1 MMTAAITLTPKET
14 TLLSDLRKQEQVC
27 VEKTARYAADACDGQ
42 LKNLFTQIST
52 DEARH
57 VQMIDQLFAGTAPQM
72 TGGAAAEPQFQK
84 SDCPPEC
91 ARQDAF
97 LCSDMLAT
105 EKHVSSQY
113 DTCIFEFT
121 DKNVRDVL
129 NHIQKEEQN
138 HGKRIYDYMAAN
150 GMYN

>member
-1 MMTAAITLTPKET
+1 MTAAITLTPKET
-14 TLLSDLRKQEQVC
+14 TLLSDLRRQEQVC
-27 VEKTARYAADACDGQ
+27 VEKTARYASDACDGQ
-42 LKNLFTQIST
+42 LKNLFTQISA

-72 TGGAAAEPQFQK
+72 NAAASPEPQFQK
-84 SDCPPEC
+84 SACPPDC
-91 ARQDAF
+91 AQQDAF

-113 DTCIFEFT
+113 DTCIFEFA

-129 NHIQKEEQN
+129 NHIQKEEQG

>member
-1 MMTAAITLTPKET
+1 MNKSVTLTPKET
-14 TLLSDLRKQEQVC
+14 SLLTDLRNQEQVC
-27 VEKTARYAADACDGQ
+27 VEKTARYASQACDGQ

-57 VQMIDQLFAGTAPQM
+57 VQMIDQLFSGTLPQVNAGSSPQ
-72 TGGAAAEPQFQK
+72 PQFQK
-84 SDCPPEC
+84 SSCPPESMQ
-91 ARQDAF
+91 QDSY
-97 LCSDMLAT
+97 LCSDMLST

-113 DTCIFEFT
+113 DTSIFEFT
-121 DKNVRDVL
+121 DENVRDVL
-129 NHIQKEEQN
+129 NHIQKEEQC